1 MASQDTAPQLLR
13 AHRRTLD
20 TVAANNE
27 TAALDIMCVIDDI
40 RDSGLRDRLLKA
52 AYRLNVGAEALREAR
67 RKLGSDPGICG

>member
-1 MASQDTAPQLLR
+1 MARQDTASQLLR

-27 TAALDIMCVIDDI
+27 TAALDIMRAIDDI

-52 AYRLNVGAEALREAR
+52 AYRLNVDAEALREAR
-67 RKLGSDPGICG
+67 RKLGGDPGICG